1 MQRLRDLQEASTG
14 DADDIIQKTTEYQL
28 QIDDSV

>member
-14 DADDIIQKTTEYQL
+14 DADDIIAKNYR
-28 QIDDSV
+28 IPVADR